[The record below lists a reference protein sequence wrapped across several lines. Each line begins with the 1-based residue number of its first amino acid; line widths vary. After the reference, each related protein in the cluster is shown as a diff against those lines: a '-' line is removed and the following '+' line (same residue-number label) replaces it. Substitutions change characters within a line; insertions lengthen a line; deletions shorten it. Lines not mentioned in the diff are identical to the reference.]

1 MPRTDAQKR
10 AQNKYDAAN
19 YTMIGCKVRRDYA
32 DAVRRACAAAGIT
45 PAAAVRAA
53 LDKILLQYNNG
64 RQDPAENPITH
75 DEL

>member
-32 DAVRRACAAAGIT
+32 DAVRLACAAADTT
-45 PAAAVRAA
+45 PAAVVRAA
-53 LDKILLQYNNG
+53 LDKILLQYG
-64 RQDPAENPITH
+64 SARPDPVEDPAIH
-75 DEL
+75 DKS